1 MIEETDDV
9 VLVVVPL
16 SYVVLLESIAN
27 FDPDWASSED
37 WEAIDDVRSIL
48 IEDTEVLTAVQLLDE
63 PWNPDMDSDQPRDYT
78 MLPNPRPEISR
89 YSLAQ
94 ISGDPDDE

>member
-1 MIEETDDV
+1 MIEEDDDV

-37 WEAIDDVRSIL
+37 WEAIDDVRSIV
-48 IEDTEVLTAVQLLDE
+48 IEDTEVLTTVGMLNESWA
-63 PWNPDMDSDQPRDYT
+63 PDMDSDQPRDYT
-78 MLPNPRPEISR
+78 MLPNPRPEIGR
-89 YSLAQ
+89 YSLSQ
-94 ISGDPDDE
+94 LGGEPDAE